1 MDYSEWKKLNVGGSV
16 NDYYSYL
23 KREGIDLGKVNRVN
37 VKTEYISNKR
47 RFGVGWYFLIGSIIV
62 AFLLNPDI
70 DRHRDEVLKVIN
82 DSGDKE
88 LGDWGMLNGVKR
100 WGLSK
105 VMDNV
110 VDVVNRRNYIVFSIC
125 DVYVGGE
132 YSGRSVGFYTMVN
145 VYGN

>member
-1 MDYSEWKKLNVGGSV
+1 
-16 NDYYSYL
+16 
-23 KREGIDLGKVNRVN
+23 
-37 VKTEYISNKR
+37 
-47 RFGVGWYFLIGSIIV
+47 
-62 AFLLNPDI
+62 
-70 DRHRDEVLKVIN
+70 
-82 DSGDKE
+82 
-88 LGDWGMLNGVKR
+88 MLNGVKR